1 MRFPLFTA
9 LTAALVLANVPA
21 ATARH
26 RQQRV
31 LPSADAVQLAGI
43 APPTRRGTALQ
54 TYGDAEIARAEM
66 QRRYRPEE
74 MANGEEVGR
83 TGGAPYPCEPRLA
96 TADAYVCR
104 NDPRVLGYGQGYAF
118 TPSYVSAP
126 TVFGQDPREQA
137 PLMPNV
143 TDFFWAVNSA
153 RFDPHR

>member
-1 MRFPLFTA
+1 MRIHLFTA
-9 LTAALVLANVPA
+9 LTAALLLANVPD

-31 LPSADAVQLAGI
+31 LPSSDAVQLTGI

-66 QRRYRPEE
+66 QKRYPREE
-74 MANGEEVGR
+74 MANEEEVER
-83 TGGAPYPCEPRLA
+83 TGGAPYPCEPRSA

-126 TVFGQDPREQA
+126 TVFAQDPREQA
-137 PLMPNV
+137 PLMPKI
-143 TDFFWAVNSA
+143 TEFFFAVNSA
-153 RFDPHR
+153 RIDPH